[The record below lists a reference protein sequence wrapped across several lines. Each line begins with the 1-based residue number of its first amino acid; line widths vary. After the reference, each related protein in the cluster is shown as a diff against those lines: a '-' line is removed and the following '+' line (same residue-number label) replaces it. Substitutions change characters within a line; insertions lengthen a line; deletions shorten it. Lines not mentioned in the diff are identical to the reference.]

1 MRNAVKPIEQ
11 HPKNR
16 KGGKIAN
23 AKDAFFAIDKAL
35 GDYRVGETFTVE
47 DGFIGMD
54 VRLTVYNDPGAL
66 RTSQPVTGRLD
77 DDLEPADSN
86 YPPETRAV
94 CLYLIHT
101 ALPRIG
107 RAEDADIIRD
117 ILSRGI
123 AVCVVDYGHDVRADV
138 PDLDWSVQSLI
149 LKMGERKI
157 PLGIP
162 IFPHNFHSLPAGYT
176 IKLGIPYYNYRENGV
191 AGLEEYIVDIW
202 NKSLSRMSGRFA
214 KGNVFCVKWG
224 QKTDENGTPLFDS
237 EGKPL

>member
-47 DGFIGMD
+47 DGFIGID

-94 CLYLIHT
+94 CLYLIT
-101 ALPRIG
+101 RRFLASDAPRMPTLSVTFSLAALPYASWITVTTCVPTFPIWIG
-107 RAEDADIIRD
+107 RCK
-117 ILSRGI
+117 
-123 AVCVVDYGHDVRADV
+123 V
-138 PDLDWSVQSLI
+138 
-149 LKMGERKI
+149 
-157 PLGIP
+157 
-162 IFPHNFHSLPAGYT
+162 
-176 IKLGIPYYNYRENGV
+176 
-191 AGLEEYIVDIW
+191 
-202 NKSLSRMSGRFA
+202 
-214 KGNVFCVKWG
+214 
-224 QKTDENGTPLFDS
+224 
-237 EGKPL
+237 